1 MPKEV
6 DHPARR
12 RELADA
18 GWRGIA
24 RNGRGGTTLAHAAD
38 ESGWSIGSIRYYFPN
53 KDELVASALWRGG
66 ERVDDRIRRGTGG
79 GMGMRDLRVAAA
91 ELRPRDDDRREE
103 ALVPLAFLAQ
113 AAVAPELSDAS
124 EGAAQRLQEPLA
136 TRIAHLVRTG
146 ELPAS
151 VDAERAAAKL
161 RVLLDGLRVQLVTTP
176 RQTTPEWAL
185 SVLDD
190 YLAALAAPSAGAA
203 VPAAVDSR
211 EGRSG
216 PCPLWNSCSLFAP
229 PLSDGLS
236 SDLGS
241 SKFPRIGELDS
252 GFLEVGGVASC
263 QYGAQV
269 AADGSDLCVGDAD
282 GSADSPSLVDDV
294 CVLNRGTLIERKN
307 PALEVFGQNA
317 ADHGRQLPLT
327 VTVGEPGDAIAQ
339 LC

>member
-18 GWRGIA
+18 ACRVIA
-24 RNGRGGTTLAHAAD
+24 RNGLAGTTLAHVAE

-53 KDELVASALWRGG
+53 KDELVASALWRVG
-66 ERVDDRIRRGTGG
+66 ERVDDRIRRRTGE
-79 GMGMRDLRVAAA
+79 GMAMSDLRIAAT
-91 ELRPRDDDRREE
+91 ELLPLDDDRREE
-103 ALVPLAFLAQ
+103 ALVHLAFLAQ

-190 YLAALAAPSAGAA
+190 YFAALPTPSAETAT
-203 VPAAVDSR
+203 
-211 EGRSG
+211 
-216 PCPLWNSCSLFAP
+216 P
-229 PLSDGLS
+229 PTA
-236 SDLGS
+236 
-241 SKFPRIGELDS
+241 DS
-252 GFLEVGGVASC
+252 GQG
-263 QYGAQV
+263 
-269 AADGSDLCVGDAD
+269 
-282 GSADSPSLVDDV
+282 
-294 CVLNRGTLIERKN
+294 
-307 PALEVFGQNA
+307 
-317 ADHGRQLPLT
+317 
-327 VTVGEPGDAIAQ
+327 
-339 LC
+339 